1 MMKCRFKCAAL
12 FALCAFSLSEA
23 AAQPADVLRR
33 LNAKYDRVTQFDEG
47 LAVVSENG
55 RHGYVDTLGKV
66 VVPLVYDDAVRFHN
80 GRAAVAKGGAE
91 DRKWALID
99 RSGRE
104 ITPFAWDH
112 VGNVNDGVAVA
123 WTREGAAR
131 SYALVDT
138 LGRVTPLEYAVCGDF
153 SNGYAAA
160 GVGVLTVEKVVQPGM
175 SRVPDKLTFTGKYGY
190 ITPDG
195 KPAIPAQFDEAGKF
209 GDDGLAPV
217 GMQGKYYV
225 KWGFADR
232 AGKIA
237 IPCNY
242 YSVNAF
248 ERERAVV
255 AKVVAGGKLA
265 YGYIGP
271 DGREVIPCA
280 YDEAMPFKFN
290 NAWVGTEQEGE
301 MSYQLI
307 DAEGKVIL
315 PYSVLNLQDGGKFGQ
330 AACAVRGDDGRLRYG
345 ILANSGRP
353 ILPFEYDEITIFS
366 EWNAAENRWTE
377 AGMATRDGVQ
387 YSFDISKRDE

>member
-1 MMKCRFKCAAL
+1 
-12 FALCAFSLSEA
+12 
-23 AAQPADVLRR
+23 
-33 LNAKYDRVTQFDEG
+33 
-47 LAVVSENG
+47 
-55 RHGYVDTLGKV
+55 
-66 VVPLVYDDAVRFHN
+66 
-80 GRAAVAKGGAE
+80 
-91 DRKWALID
+91 
-99 RSGRE
+99 
-104 ITPFAWDH
+104 
-112 VGNVNDGVAVA
+112 
-123 WTREGAAR
+123 
-131 SYALVDT
+131 
-138 LGRVTPLEYAVCGDF
+138 
-153 SNGYAAA
+153 
-160 GVGVLTVEKVVQPGM
+160 M

>member
-1 MMKCRFKCAAL
+1 MMKCRFKCATL
-12 FALCAFSLSEA
+12 FALCLCAFSLLEA

-33 LNAKYDRVTQFDEG
+33 LHAKYDRVTQFDDG
-47 LAVVSENG
+47 LARVSKNS

-80 GRAAVAKGGAE
+80 GYAAVGKGGDE

-160 GVGVLTVEKVVQPGM
+160 GVGELTVEKVVQPGM

-225 KWGFADR
+225 KWGLPT
-232 AGKIA
+232 G
-237 IPCNY
+237 P
-242 YSVNAF
+242 
-248 ERERAVV
+248 ER
-255 AKVVAGGKLA
+255 
-265 YGYIGP
+265 
-271 DGREVIPCA
+271 
-280 YDEAMPFKFN
+280 
-290 NAWVGTEQEGE
+290 
-301 MSYQLI
+301 
-307 DAEGKVIL
+307 
-315 PYSVLNLQDGGKFGQ
+315 
-330 AACAVRGDDGRLRYG
+330 
-345 ILANSGRP
+345 
-353 ILPFEYDEITIFS
+353 
-366 EWNAAENRWTE
+366 
-377 AGMATRDGVQ
+377 
-387 YSFDISKRDE
+387 